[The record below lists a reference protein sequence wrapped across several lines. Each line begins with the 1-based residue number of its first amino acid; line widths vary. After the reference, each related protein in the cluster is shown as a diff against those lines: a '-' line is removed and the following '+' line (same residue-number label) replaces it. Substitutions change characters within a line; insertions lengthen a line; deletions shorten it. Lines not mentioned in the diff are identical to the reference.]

1 MSEKY
6 SKQIRSRAT
15 SEGSI
20 ELSIA
25 KVEIPVPGDD
35 EVLIKVQASPIN
47 PSDLGLLL
55 SFAADVQNINTTGSG
70 DETVATMPVHPALM
84 GSLKPRLDKSMP
96 VGNEGA
102 GVIVDAGINVK
113 DLIGKTVGLAGIN
126 VKDLIGKTVGLAGG
140 DMYSQYRCVPAAA
153 CLVMEDGTT
162 PAEAAS
168 SFVNPLT
175 ALAFVE
181 TMKMENHTALVHTA
195 AASNLGQMLVKI
207 CKSDG
212 IPLVNIVRKQEQV
225 DLLKSLGAEYV
236 CNTSDESFMDDLV
249 TALVETGATLGF
261 DATGGGNNGELPGQI
276 LAAMEIAANKNA
288 TEYSRYGSD
297 TYKQVY
303 IYGGLDQSPTI
314 LKRAFGLS
322 WGLGGWLLTPMIGKI
337 GMERFQEMRQRVA
350 KEIKT
355 TFASSYAKEISFEEM
370 LDPEIIRA
378 YAKQATGEKYL
389 VNPHK

>member
-1 MSEKY
+1 MSEQY
-6 SKQIRSRAT
+6 SKEIRSKAT
-15 SEGSI
+15 SDGNI

-25 KVEIPVPGDD
+25 KVEKPVPGDD
-35 EVLIKVQASPIN
+35 EVLIEVQASPIN

-55 SFAADVQNINTTGSG
+55 SFAADVQNINVTGSG
-70 DETVATMPVHPALM
+70 DDTVATMPVHPALM
-84 GSLKPRLDKSMP
+84 GSLKPRLDESMP

-102 GVIVDAGINVK
+102 GIIIDAGIN
-113 DLIGKTVGLAGIN
+113 A
-126 VKDLIGKTVGLAGG
+126 KDLIGKTVGLAGG
-140 DMYSQYRCVPAAA
+140 AMYSQYRCVPAAS
-153 CLVMEDGTT
+153 CLVMDEGTT
-162 PAEAAS
+162 PKQAAS

-207 CKSDG
+207 CKDDG
-212 IPLVNIVRKQEQV
+212 IQLVNIVRKQEQV
-225 DLLKSLGAEYV
+225 DLLKSIGAEYV

-249 TALVETGATLGF
+249 TALVETGATLGL

-337 GMERFQEMRQRVA
+337 GMEKFQEMRMRVA
-350 KEIKT
+350 REINS

-370 LDPEIIRA
+370 LPPETIRE
-378 YAKQATGEKYL
+378 YAKQATGKKYL